1 MDVARVVSRD
11 RASGDANRGRG
22 GKGCS
27 RDGHRRNRADQ
38 RSRRTHVQNGKN
50 MYGMFMPTKG
60 FYDAPV
66 VVAAVATE
74 QFNAF
79 EAMGCDM
86 DEFCVE
92 TLAQA
97 TDHSDASL
105 CDLIEDIAGQLR
117 VLARRF
123 LSGALQRTVA
133 CGVRGEGKRFV
144 AYGTPPPQDIRW
156 RRGRPT
162 WGWWSCRKDGVVRRR
177 RPSFMNATSHTVWRA
192 LRANISLLVVAF
204 RFARLRSHGTSLRK
218 HRAWRCS
225 LVFAGL
231 QRQSERALY
240 PCSKR

>member
-1 MDVARVVSRD
+1 
-11 RASGDANRGRG
+11 
-22 GKGCS
+22 
-27 RDGHRRNRADQ
+27 
-38 RSRRTHVQNGKN
+38 
-50 MYGMFMPTKG
+50 MFMPTKG

-66 VVAAVATE
+66 VVTAVATE

-92 TLAQA
+92 TLDQA

-144 AYGTPPPQDIRW
+144 AYGTTHPLGTFGGGEGVRHGDG
-156 RRGRPT
+156 GRAGRM
-162 WGWWSCRKDGVVRRR
+162 GWCD
-177 RPSFMNATSHTVWRA
+177 A
-192 LRANISLLVVAF
+192 VAQV
-204 RFARLRSHGTSLRK
+204 S
-218 HRAWRCS
+218 
-225 LVFAGL
+225 
-231 QRQSERALY
+231 
-240 PCSKR
+240 

>member
-1 MDVARVVSRD
+1 
-11 RASGDANRGRG
+11 
-22 GKGCS
+22 
-27 RDGHRRNRADQ
+27 
-38 RSRRTHVQNGKN
+38 

-79 EAMGCDM
+79 EAMRCDM

-105 CDLIEDIAGQLR
+105 CDLIGDIAGQLG

-133 CGVRGEGKRFV
+133 CGVRVEGKRSV
-144 AYGTPPPQDIRW
+144 AYGTPPPLRTVGGGEGV
-156 RRGRPT
+156 RRGD
-162 WGWWSCRKDGVVRRR
+162 GCRAGKDGMVRRR
-177 RPSFMNATSHTVWRA
+177 RPSFMNAMSHTVWRA
-192 LRANISLLVVAF
+192 LRANIALLVVAF
-204 RFARLRSHGTSLRK
+204 RFTLLPSFTR
-218 HRAWRCS
+218 
-225 LVFAGL
+225 
-231 QRQSERALY
+231 
-240 PCSKR
+240 